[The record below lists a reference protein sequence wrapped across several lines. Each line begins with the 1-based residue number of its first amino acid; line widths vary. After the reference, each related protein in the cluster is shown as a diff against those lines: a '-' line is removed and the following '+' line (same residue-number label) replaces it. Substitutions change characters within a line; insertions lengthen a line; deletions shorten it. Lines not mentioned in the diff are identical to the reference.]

1 MHACLDDV
9 VVQSGQGYIR
19 DKLADQD
26 SSLCRE
32 FFSICLQHLVMAL
45 KLETGLALL
54 IVQWRELLRQDAV
67 GEAY

>member
-45 KLETGLALL
+45 KQK
-54 IVQWRELLRQDAV
+54 VVVV
-67 GEAY
+67 GIGSVIPQS